1 MCFVFIPLDKENA
14 IKSSLWHGQ
23 IFKFWRSTICV
34 IISYSG
40 YIPTDAFCHC
50 SRHCD
55 VTTRPMVSI
64 VVHSRG
70 DLLLW
75 ASVMACLNPR
85 DTGRRTF
92 GSKFRQNVAKNVAK
106 SGMKSLPLRL
116 VGFTACVTVTPLTH
130 VTCYGWDSN
139 TWFHIS
145 PSYSFLFL
153 WWIYLSFISVIIF
166 LWFTIVNWASPKMLR
181 LTKKQYN
188 PILL

>member
-1 MCFVFIPLDKENA
+1 MGGQTTRQCGVA
-14 IKSSLWHGQ
+14 IYIYIYILLNSTADLHHQCVLYSSRLTKKTQLSHLYDMV
-23 IFKFWRSTICV
+23 KFSSFEEVLCV
-34 IISYSG
+34 IILYGG

-75 ASVMACLNPR
+75 ATVMACLYPR

-139 TWFHIS
+139 RL
-145 PSYSFLFL
+145 PKSFQPVRELYAF
-153 WWIYLSFISVIIF
+153 
-166 LWFTIVNWASPKMLR
+166 
-181 LTKKQYN
+181 
-188 PILL
+188 